1 MSELALN
8 ILQNVFR
15 AYDNGEVYTVNTP
28 PATEIHAYNM
38 ALKEI
43 NDYIQFKRRDM
54 IKISMT
60 LTDVGL
66 EFAME
71 NFIE

>member
-1 MSELALN
+1 MSELALT
-8 ILQNVFR
+8 ILRAVYE
-15 AYDNGEVYTVNTP
+15 AYDKGEDYNVNTP
-28 PATEIHAYNM
+28 SGGEIHTYNM

-43 NDYIQFKRRDM
+43 MEYIEFKRRDM

-60 LTDVGL
+60 LTDKGL

-71 NFIE
+71 NF